1 MRRGAD
7 FRATVR
13 GGVRAGRH
21 SVVVHA
27 SHSPAADVLV
37 GFVVAKSVGN
47 AVTRNTVKRR
57 LRHLARGCLGTTPA
71 GSRIVLRALPAAAAP
86 TADLGRD
93 VPEAWRSALDKLR
106 QRGGPA

>member
-1 MRRGAD
+1 MRRAAD

-13 GGVRAGRH
+13 GGVRAGRP

-27 SHSPAADVLV
+27 SRSPAPDVLV

-57 LRHLARGCLGTTPA
+57 LRHLARGCLIDTPP
-71 GSRIVLRALPAAAAP
+71 GSRLVLRATPAAP

-93 VPEAWRSALDKLR
+93 VPEAWRSALDKLSR
-106 QRGGPA
+106 RGGSS